1 MSSAMAAQSRRTPWL
16 FLSPFLVVF
25 AVFTAWPLGRSMVL
39 SLNHSYGPSN
49 SAFVG
54 LGNYRAMIHD
64 PVFWVALK
72 NTTLYTLGSVFIQLP
87 LALGLALALEVPGI
101 KGTRLARVV
110 LFSPSMVGVVFS
122 AMIFGLLLESR
133 TGLINVSLNRAT
145 SFLPEGSRWSID
157 FPWLTEHV
165 LPGLILASL
174 WMYVGFNMVYFSTA
188 LQNVRKDL
196 LEAARVDGAGPVGRF
211 VHVTIPAIRPV
222 ASFVTLL
229 SVIGS
234 FQLFELPYLILDVA
248 GRPSEKGITLISYLY
263 TNGFDL
269 GDLGYASAIGW
280 VVGVIL
286 IVATVVER
294 RVARGEEEAA
304 A

>member
-1 MSSAMAAQSRRTPWL
+1 M
-16 FLSPFLVVF
+16 
-25 AVFTAWPLGRSMVL
+25 
-39 SLNHSYGPSN
+39 
-49 SAFVG
+49 
-54 LGNYRAMIHD
+54 
-64 PVFWVALK
+64 
-72 NTTLYTLGSVFIQLP
+72 
-87 LALGLALALEVPGI
+87 
-101 KGTRLARVV
+101 
-110 LFSPSMVGVVFS
+110 
-122 AMIFGLLLESR
+122 
-133 TGLINVSLNRAT
+133 SLNRAS